1 MKNAIEPLDI
11 MTAILSYIS
20 IFNYGENIEQ
30 NGKLDLIITNIEEK
44 LDYQNKM
51 LQKILERIEEQ
62 NGVSNL
68 HK

>member
-51 LQKILERIEEQ
+51 LQKILERIEKQ